1 MILEQIEFPTPV
13 ISLAIEPK
21 TKADEQK
28 IGMALGKLAQ
38 EDPTFKVVTDP
49 DTGQTILSGMGELHL
64 EILVDRLLRE
74 FAVAANVGRPQVAYR
89 EAIRRSADA
98 EGRFVRQSG
107 GRGQYGHC
115 KITIEPMAYGDYE
128 FINKVVGGRIPKE
141 YIEPVSAGI
150 REAMSHGILAG
161 YEMSGVRVTLNDG
174 SYHDVDSS
182 EMAFKIAGSMAFK
195 AAAKRA
201 KPVLREPVM
210 AVEVVMPEE
219 YMGDVIADVNSRR
232 GRIEGMELRG
242 GSQIVN
248 CLVPLVEM
256 FGYAT
261 DLRSRTQGRGSFS
274 MHLHGYEELPAAKAE
289 EIIGRVQGKVVH

>member
-1 MILEQIEFPTPV
+1 M
-13 ISLAIEPK
+13 
-21 TKADEQK
+21 
-28 IGMALGKLAQ
+28 
-38 EDPTFKVVTDP
+38 
-49 DTGQTILSGMGELHL
+49 
-64 EILVDRLLRE
+64 
-74 FAVAANVGRPQVAYR
+74 
-89 EAIRRSADA
+89 
-98 EGRFVRQSG
+98 
-107 GRGQYGHC
+107 
-115 KITIEPMAYGDYE
+115 
-128 FINKVVGGRIPKE
+128 
-141 YIEPVSAGI
+141 SAGI

-174 SYHDVDSS
+174 SFHDVDSS